1 MEFVNKLFNGKI
13 RGIAATIIQAV
24 INKTIDVQYVF
35 SEQFV
40 SDWENHSDTCEDIYQ
55 NLLEDWSY
63 SLDYINQVPS
73 AEREQVFGAYTH
85 NGINLDGSDIAAA
98 CIANVFNDSYVDA
111 DTALNPPLG
120 YELVPHIL
128 EHPESFFI
136 GNEYKLHSTI
146 QKKSY
151 TFCSLS
157 YLGIP
162 DPQNPL
168 NHIVPHD
175 GAFNLLALYPEDAI
189 DLNSDYYCYGFAA
202 ALINA
207 ALTDAIHRNAY
218 KYDCS
223 DKQEIEELIKKGTL
237 WMEEQCVIENL
248 PILLCDPAKKIIQAY
263 MPEAITAFSK
273 YLYYTDHNFD
283 DEDPMYVLRKMCEIE
298 CKKGGMPIDS
308 ELWKLFTPQQQQI
321 FLDYYNYFIN
331 YLRNECGIEQE
342 VQEQPITTNNI
353 VLDFAKQR
361 GPKTQY
367 LFADLRGNEDTFRSK
382 TEAERVRKFVA
393 DHRMGNMQLDCKSK
407 NRLNLLVACFWYRW
421 NERKWVGDEPQG
433 AAIYRFFTEQ
443 CGLECAVLP
452 KAFSTKICNIINKG
466 KKDHQI
472 YDDLDFCFHE

>member
-1 MEFVNKLFNGKI
+1 MEFVNKLFNDKI

-40 SDWENHSDTCEDIYQ
+40 SDWENHSDTCKDIYH

-98 CIANVFNDSYVDA
+98 CIANVFNESYVDA

-162 DPQNPL
+162 DPQNSL
-168 NHIVPHD
+168 IHIVPHN

-218 KYDCS
+218 KYDFS

-237 WMEEQCVIENL
+237 WMEEPCVIENL
-248 PILLCDPAKKIIQAY
+248 PILLCDPAKKIMQAY
-263 MPEAITAFSK
+263 MPKAITAFSK

-283 DEDPMYVLRKMCEIE
+283 DEDPMYVMRKMCEIE

-342 VQEQPITTNNI
+342 VQEQPTTTNNI

-361 GPKTQY
+361 GPKVQY
-367 LFADLRGNEDTFRSK
+367 LFADVNRNEDVERTRH
-382 TEAERVRKFVA
+382 EAERVKRYIA
-393 DHRMGNMQLDCKSK
+393 DHHMGNMHLDST
-407 NRLNLLVACFWYRW
+407 NTNQLNLLVACFYYEWR
-421 NERKWVGDEPQG
+421 ERGWVSAQPQG
-433 AAIYRFFTEQ
+433 AAIHRFLTEQ
-443 CGLECAVLP
+443 CSLP
-452 KAFSTKICNIINKG
+452 CDVTPRAYARTIADLIKGNHKDYNISDNLRSYFK
-466 KKDHQI
+466 
-472 YDDLDFCFHE
+472 